1 MRTHYILGAACL
13 LGLLPAFGLRSAR
26 AEEPDVAVCNTLLER
41 YRPLASAH
49 PGDTPLRALAVSGK
63 AGVNLVETGEV
74 IDGIEGL
81 KSWAGRQKPVVSI
94 SEEVSQFFEADSG
107 GLILR
112 APGVPF
118 FMLPRNE
125 GALRCD
131 DSRFFVIKKGV
142 LLPAENPFGPAEE
155 GSCDMSSSEF
165 VSLDS
170 TPLYVQ
176 ENYDSSVAMDAS
188 LAVATWRSDHFG
200 PACSISLAYVPRIS
214 TDKSQ
219 WGEARC
225 EGSGCEQMR
234 KAAFQLVQRKVFSD
248 LSEDSLLKK
257 LSGKQRDAYKE
268 ARSVAENTG
277 DPHASE
283 DREFVPYVLDGK
295 VYVARIAD
303 VAFGERDLA
312 DQSIKFEQLQ
322 EGKMVERAAF
332 SFTVVKGD
340 LVDSSVSPA
349 SAK

>member
-1 MRTHYILGAACL
+1 MSEL
-13 LGLLPAFGLRSAR
+13 LLEIVEGFGNAVGVENQGVAGGKATFPYFALPAIEQADDR
-26 AEEPDVAVCNTLLER
+26 
-41 YRPLASAH
+41 
-49 PGDTPLRALAVSGK
+49 
-63 AGVNLVETGEV
+63 TGGIQRFQCV
-74 IDGIEGL
+74 I
-81 KSWAGRQKPVVSI
+81 A
-94 SEEVSQFFEADSG
+94 
-107 GLILR
+107 
-112 APGVPF
+112 
-118 FMLPRNE
+118 
-125 GALRCD
+125 
-131 DSRFFVIKKGV
+131 
-142 LLPAENPFGPAEE
+142 AENERRKMPAIRVAQAPRDVVVFDEE
-155 GSCDMSSSEF
+155 E
-165 VSLDS
+165 
-170 TPLYVQ
+170 
-176 ENYDSSVAMDAS
+176 
-188 LAVATWRSDHFG
+188 
-200 PACSISLAYVPRIS
+200 
-214 TDKSQ
+214 
-219 WGEARC
+219 RC